1 MHVVR
6 TVLALALISAS
17 LLAAPQGGATL
28 LVPAQY
34 ATIQAAIVAAPSL
47 ATILVDPGTYNEVLD
62 LLGKDVEV
70 IGIAGPEFTV
80 IDGTGANDSCVT
92 ANSGETLVAVVR
104 GFTLT
109 NGSGKPFPSTYGF
122 DYYGGGVYVSGAS
135 SLRVE
140 DCWILDNA
148 LSTGTFAGGVY
159 SGGSGSHAE
168 VTGCLVVGNHAWAS
182 GGATLV
188 DGNATMHL
196 ERCTVYG
203 NTANSW
209 AFGHQG
215 GVSMANGGGVT
226 LVDCVVWGNAGYQIH
241 PFGGIYGNG
250 TSAVSGYSC
259 VQGGFTGVG
268 NIASAPLFVDA
279 ANRDFHL
286 QSGSPCID
294 AGDPASVLDPDGTR
308 ADMGCFY
315 HAQSAPVTATAT
327 TYGTGCGTPAL
338 DLTPTANPIMGATAG
353 ATITNAPTSVGGVSM
368 GLSDTYLGGLP
379 ILPLDLTS
387 IGMAGCE
394 LLQSNELF
402 GLPVTPLTSS
412 TMQFDQ
418 AIPNQGALLG
428 VHVYL
433 QAYCLAPGE
442 NPLQIIASNGI
453 DWLIG
458 NQ

>member
-1 MHVVR
+1 MHLEK
-6 TVLALALISAS
+6 TVFALALSSAS

-34 ATIQAAIVAAPSL
+34 ATIQSAIDAAPSV

-70 IGIAGPEFTV
+70 IGVAGPELTV
-80 IDGTGANDSCVT
+80 IDGAGANDSCVT

-109 NGSGKPFPSTYGF
+109 HGAGKPFSSSYGF
-122 DYYGGGVYVSGAS
+122 DYYGGGVFVGGAS

-159 SGGSGSHAE
+159 AGGIGTHAE
-168 VTGCLVVGNHAWAS
+168 VRGCLIVGNHGWAS

-188 DGNATMHL
+188 DGDATMHL
-196 ERCTVYG
+196 ERCTIYG

-215 GVSMANGGGVT
+215 GVSMSNGGDVT
-226 LVDCVVWGNAGYQIH
+226 VKDCIVWGNAGYQIH

-250 TSAVSGYSC
+250 TSAVVSYSC
-259 VQGGFTGVG
+259 VEGGYTGVG
-268 NIASAPLFVDA
+268 NLGTNPLFVA
-279 ANRDFHL
+279 ASSRDYHL
-286 QSGSPCID
+286 QSSSLCID
-294 AGDPASVLDPDGTR
+294 AGDPASALDPDGTR

-315 HAQSAPVTATAT
+315 HAQSGPVTATAT
-327 TYGTGCGTPAL
+327 RYGTGCGSPPL
-338 DLTPTANPIMGATAG
+338 DLDPNNAPVTGTMGA
-353 ATITNAPTSVGGVSM
+353 ATITNAPTSLCGVAM
-368 GLSDTYLGGLP
+368 GFDDTHLGSLP
-379 ILPLDLTS
+379 ILPLDLAF
-387 IGMAGCE
+387 IGMPGCQ
-394 LLQSNELF
+394 LWHSSDVF
-402 GLPVTPLTSS
+402 GLPVTSLTG
-412 TMQFDQ
+412 TTLQFGY
-418 AIPNQGALLG
+418 AIPSQGSLLG
-428 VHVYL
+428 AHVYL
-433 QAYCLAPGE
+433 EAYCFAPGA
-442 NPLQIIASNGI
+442 NALQVIASNGI

>member
-6 TVLALALISAS
+6 TVLALAFSSAS

-34 ATIQAAIVAAPSL
+34 ATIQAAISAAPSL

-70 IGIAGPEFTV
+70 IGVAGPEFTV
-80 IDGTGANDSCVT
+80 IDGTGANNSCVT

-109 NGSGKPFPSTYGF
+109 HGTGKPFPSSYGF
-122 DYYGGGVYVSGAS
+122 DYYGGGVYIGGAS

-140 DCWILDNA
+140 NCWILDNA
-148 LSTGTFAGGVY
+148 LSTGTFAGGIY
-159 SGGSGSHAE
+159 AGGTGSHAE
-168 VTGCLVVGNHAWAS
+168 VRGCLIVGNHGWAS

-188 DGNATMHL
+188 DGDATMHL

-215 GVSMANGGGVT
+215 GVSMANGGDVT
-226 LVDCVVWGNAGYQIH
+226 VKDCIVWGNAGYQIH

-250 TSAVSGYSC
+250 TSAVVSYSC
-259 VQGGFTGVG
+259 VEGGYTGVG
-268 NIASAPLFVDA
+268 NISTNPLFVA
-279 ANRDFHL
+279 ASSRDYHL
-286 QSGSPCID
+286 QSNSLCID
-294 AGDPASVLDPDGTR
+294 AGDPASPLDPDGTR

-315 HAQSAPVTATAT
+315 HAQVAPVTATAT
-327 TYGTGCGTPAL
+327 TYGAGCGTPAL
-338 DLTPTANPIMGATAG
+338 DFSPTSNPIIGTAG
-353 ATITNAPTSVGGVSM
+353 SALISNAPTSFAGVTM
-368 GLSDTYLGGLP
+368 GWSNSHLAGVPL
-379 ILPLDLTS
+379 LPLDLAF
-387 IGMAGCE
+387 IGMPGCSM
-394 LLQSNELF
+394 LVSNDVI
-402 GLPVTPLTSS
+402 GLPVTPLTA
-412 TMQFDQ
+412 TTLQFDY
-418 AIPNQGALLG
+418 AIPFAPHLLG
-428 VHVYL
+428 AHVYV
-433 QAYCLAPGE
+433 QAYCVAPSG